1 MVSTYLIACDSDQTD
16 VGGTCYN
23 ANDLNALV
31 AFASNSELSA
41 EYEDVIGMGSQVW
54 NADGKLT
61 AFIWNN
67 GDLKGAIP
75 SEIGNLTALQS
86 LFLSNNDLTGSIPME
101 IGNMASLTSLWLD
114 GNSLTG
120 SIPNEIGNLTLLSTL
135 KINDNNLSGS
145 IPDEI
150 GSLTGLTVLWLNSN
164 QLSSTLPSQIGN
176 LSNLL
181 QLQLQNNQL
190 TGIIPSTLCNLTG
203 LLSIDLSSNKF
214 CENDANCSSIL
225 DSDVMDM
232 QDTSNCPDCEVNESP
247 VDSESCY
254 NDSDLDVLSI
264 IANNSGF
271 ASEYADVITLGD
283 QDWNSDGR
291 LTSWIC
297 TNCMISG
304 PIPSEIGALSEL
316 DFLNLGGNSL
326 TGTIPSEIYNLSKLT
341 TIRLHDNL
349 LSGSLPEALFSLI
362 ELTELNL
369 HDNDFSGEISSSI
382 ENLSKLEI
390 LNLHNNNFSGN
401 LPSEIG
407 NLSQLNIVYLYENSF
422 SGSVPE
428 EFGNLE
434 DTNIIN
440 LHKNSLSGL
449 IPDSF
454 CNLLSVNNLRLDQ
467 NNFCPPYPDCM
478 TEEDVGTQDNEGCAN
493 YCESGETSVLDEG
506 YIGCYNNDDLQFL
519 EDLIANSAGVEKP
532 PSNLDPWKLGYQTWN
547 DTRLNSFCCSSMD
560 LSIFPQLEGDLSNC
574 DDVCPYV
581 LNTTLPSS
589 VGNLN
594 QLDTLIMVGMGF
606 EGTIPDELVTLTD
619 LDVLFLTDNTN
630 LTGGLPANIGNIQGL
645 KHLNFKNNDLTGNI
659 PASFWGMD
667 NLISIDLENNLFSDI
682 LSNTLDFSD
691 FSFLKWFNIGNNNFH
706 GLIPNNICD
715 LTYVNV
721 STYADNFEFNG
732 NLFCPPFPDC
742 ITTSNDDQNSTF
754 ISYYED
760 ANLNGFGN
768 PNVVCA
774 EQYCEDYPPLEG
786 DCAGYVSDNTD
797 SSDAC
802 PDNQLRDECGE
813 CGGDGFIAN
822 CTNGL
827 CQNMDCNGDCKI
839 GTLFEC
845 SGSNCGTAE
854 IDACGVCAGG
864 LTDQVINED
873 FDVCGICNGPNTD
886 CSAGYDSVTCPHMD
900 LYCGSCDGTSEVCL
914 PRLDIISPS
923 ASGLVDINTNTIRF
937 YFTAPVNYQSGGIEV
952 ESHDGT
958 NINFTTSF
966 PADNIIELILVE
978 PLISND
984 QIEITI
990 NPCGILSD
998 PSLNIFNSTYC
1009 LDANENGIPIIDG
1022 GDTFQNEN
1030 MENIILN
1037 VALMADFEP
1046 DGDVDQYDL
1055 DALLQ
1060 VWKTEDYSH
1069 ELGPW
1074 TGVPPYLQATDFG
1087 YDGDYDIHDLMGFV
1101 QMWNWDYETNG
1112 LYRKMESN
1120 VTVDYDLSYD
1130 FIDNQM
1136 IINFEDYPGDIKRA
1150 WFRLNVK
1157 DSNVKVKNSVLESD
1171 FDVVFVEFDEILGI
1185 HDWVIG
1191 SFMPINDRFVN
1202 LFNMGLQNHELNS
1215 FVLEYEII
1223 GFNGEVSNGEI
1234 DFTYDMI
1241 PEKIFVNDPYPNPYN
1256 PVTKIV
1262 FGIIE
1267 KSNVLME
1274 IHDIQGRLIDEKSMF
1289 NLEAGVHEVIWDGSD
1304 EPSGIYLI
1312 RMNINDKTKK
1322 FRTMLIK

>member
-1 MVSTYLIACDSDQTD
+1 MKMIKNLILFIFMVSTYLIACDSDQTD

-23 ANDLNALV
+23 TNDLNALV
-31 AFASNSELSA
+31 AFASNSELST
-41 EYEDVIGMGSQVW
+41 EHGDVISMGSQVW

-67 GDLKGAIP
+67 GGLKGAIP

-86 LFLSNNDLTGSIPME
+86 LFLSNNDLTGSIPTE

-120 SIPNEIGNLTLLSTL
+120 SIPSEIGNLTLLSTL

-150 GSLTGLTVLWLNSN
+150 GNLTGLSILWLNSN
-164 QLSSTLPSQIGN
+164 QLFGTLPSQIGN

-190 TGIIPSTLCNLTG
+190 TGIIPSALCNLTG

-225 DSDVMDM
+225 DSDVMDS
-232 QDTSNCPDCEVNESP
+232 QDTGDCPNC
-247 VDSESCY
+247 
-254 NDSDLDVLSI
+254 
-264 IANNSGF
+264 NN
-271 ASEYADVITLGD
+271 
-283 QDWNSDGR
+283 
-291 LTSWIC
+291 
-297 TNCMISG
+297 
-304 PIPSEIGALSEL
+304 
-316 DFLNLGGNSL
+316 
-326 TGTIPSEIYNLSKLT
+326 
-341 TIRLHDNL
+341 
-349 LSGSLPEALFSLI
+349 
-362 ELTELNL
+362 
-369 HDNDFSGEISSSI
+369 
-382 ENLSKLEI
+382 
-390 LNLHNNNFSGN
+390 
-401 LPSEIG
+401 
-407 NLSQLNIVYLYENSF
+407 
-422 SGSVPE
+422 
-428 EFGNLE
+428 
-434 DTNIIN
+434 
-440 LHKNSLSGL
+440 
-449 IPDSF
+449 
-454 CNLLSVNNLRLDQ
+454 
-467 NNFCPPYPDCM
+467 
-478 TEEDVGTQDNEGCAN
+478 
-493 YCESGETSVLDEG
+493 GETPAFEEG
-506 YIGCYNNDDLQFL
+506 YIGCYDDNDLQFL
-519 EDLIANSAGVEKP
+519 EDLIANSTGVDKP

-589 VGNLN
+589 VENLN

-606 EGTIPDELVTLTD
+606 EGTIPDELVTLTN

-645 KHLNFKNNDLTGNI
+645 KHLNFKNNDLTGTI
-659 PASFWGMD
+659 PSSFWDMD

-682 LSNTLDFSD
+682 LSNTLDYSD

-721 STYADNFEFNG
+721 SDYVNNFVLNG

-742 ITTSNDDQNSTF
+742 ITTSNDDQNA
-754 ISYYED
+754 ILVSYYED
-760 ANLNGFGN
+760 ANQDTFGN
-768 PNVVCA
+768 PDVECS
-774 EQYCEDYPPLEG
+774 EQYCEDYPPTEG
-786 DCAGYVSDNTD
+786 DCLGYVSDNSD
-797 SSDAC
+797 LSDAC
-802 PDNQLRDECGE
+802 TNGGIRDECGE

-822 CTNGL
+822 CINGS
-827 CQNMDCNGDCKI
+827 CQNMDCNGDCKV

-845 SGSNCGTAE
+845 SASNCGTAE
-854 IDACGVCAGG
+854 VDACGVCAGG

-873 FDVCGICNGPNTD
+873 FDMCGICNGPNTD
-886 CSAGYDSVTCPHMD
+886 CSAGYDSVTCPYMD
-900 LYCGSCDGTSEVCL
+900 AYCGSCDGTSEACL
-914 PRLDIISPS
+914 PKLDIISPS

-937 YFTAPVNYQSGGIEV
+937 YFTAPVNYQTDGIEL

-958 NINFTTSF
+958 NIDFTTSF

-990 NPCGILSD
+990 NPCGMLSD
-998 PSLNIFNSTYC
+998 PNLNIFNNTYC

-1120 VTVDYDLSYD
+1120 VTVDHNLSYD

-1136 IINFEDYPGDIKRA
+1136 IINFEDYPGDVKRA

-1171 FDVVFVEFDEILGI
+1171 FDVVFIEFDEIVGI

-1191 SFMPINDRFVN
+1191 SFMPINDRVVN
-1202 LFNMGLQNHELNS
+1202 LFNINSQNHKLNS

-1223 GFNGEVSNGEI
+1223 GFNGEVSHGKI
-1234 DFTYDMI
+1234 DFTYDMM
-1241 PEKIFVNDPYPNPYN
+1241 PEKIFVNAPYPNPYN

-1267 KSNVLME
+1267 QSNVFME
-1274 IHDIQGRLIDEKSMF
+1274 IHDIQGRLIDEKSIL
-1289 NLEAGVHEVIWDGSD
+1289 NLEAGVHEVLWDGSD

-1312 RMNINDKTKK
+1312 RIKINDKTKK